1 MVEIREGR
9 SRVVI
14 EGVKP
19 QIDCGAYP
27 IKRVVGDTVVV
38 EADAFVDGH
47 DVISCVVLYRKEDAA
62 EWAEAPM
69 EPLVNDRWRGAFT
82 VAEIGRYHYTI
93 MGWVNRFKS
102 WARDLGKRVDAGQ
115 EVSIQMRI
123 GADLIAEAAGSRG
136 RR

>member
-1 MVEIREGR
+1 MAEIREGR

-47 DVISCVVLYRKEDAA
+47 DVISCVVLYRKDGTA

-69 EPLVNDRWRGAFT
+69 EALVNDRWRGAFA

-93 MGWVNRFKS
+93 MGWVNRFNPGRAT
-102 WARDLGKRVDAGQ
+102 WASASMPGKKYPSRC
-115 EVSIQMRI
+115 VSARI
-123 GADLIAEAAGSRG
+123 
-136 RR
+136 